1 VHNTN
6 VKTQPRVQRGV
17 PAGGRFAPVNR
28 PGAGTL
34 GLTDVD
40 DPTSTEGATD
50 AQIID
55 TARHWSRRY
64 ANKFGIDADDLEG
77 DLLVRFYDQIAKHS
91 ELRFANVQAYIN
103 TLANH
108 IAIETLSGSS
118 SYIRQA
124 YRQYNQLC
132 EAEVQRLG
140 RELTPS
146 EEAKIASG
154 VISSRP
160 PGRRPPVGFH
170 KRIIGRH
177 HRHVPVDDVDDVED
191 VEDRAL
197 DVELLED
204 RYRPVGAGELD
215 GPSEDIVDLVA
226 RGERA
231 VAVRQ
236 AWDALARLRGSS
248 VRVATSSL
256 TEGQAAAAR
265 RVVAAAGG
273 MASLAKCYTSGL
285 IEEQAEIDAMFA
297 PYGDLSDDEQEQVVA
312 ILRSHPD
319 LADNIWGAA
328 VNAATKRRRSAG
340 G

>member
-17 PAGGRFAPVNR
+17 PAGGRFAQVNR

-40 DPTSTEGATD
+40 DSTSAEEVTD
-50 AQIID
+50 AQVLD

-64 ANKFGIDADDLEG
+64 ASKFGIDANDLEG

-91 ELRFANVQAYIN
+91 ELRFANVHAYIN

-108 IAIETLSGSS
+108 IAIETLGGPSS
-118 SYIRQA
+118 CIRQA
-124 YRQYNQLC
+124 NRQYNQLC
-132 EAEVQRLG
+132 AAEVQRLG

-146 EEAKIASG
+146 EETEIATG

-160 PGRRPPVGFH
+160 PRRRPPVGFH
-170 KRIIGRH
+170 KRIIGYRNKADWDSPVQSPRDVWHIRH
-177 HRHVPVDDVDDVED
+177 ID
-191 VEDRAL
+191 
-197 DVELLED
+197 LLED
-204 RYRPVGAGELD
+204 RYMPVNAGELD
-215 GPSEDIVDLVA
+215 GPSEELVGLVA
-226 RGERA
+226 RGERT

-273 MASLAKCYTSGL
+273 MASLAKRYTSGL

-312 ILRSHPD
+312 ILRSRPD

-328 VNAATKRRRSAG
+328 VTAATKRRRSAG